1 MAETLFIFLIV
12 AGAIGALIYVIGRP
26 NRYSK
31 ITDEEFEADAKKG
44 SLLGAVV
51 IGLERSLRRR
61 EADYMIEEKLRK
73 DKDAAT
79 VAGEP
84 PENSA
89 AVQQKN
95 SKPDT

>member
-1 MAETLFIFLIV
+1 
-12 AGAIGALIYVIGRP
+12 
-26 NRYSK
+26 
-31 ITDEEFEADAKKG
+31 
-44 SLLGAVV
+44 VV